1 MILMT
6 EAMSK
11 RVYNMQLLVVLDM
24 TDVVVVFEIKDK
36 TYGSAT

>member
-24 TDVVVVFEIKDK
+24 TDVVEVFEIKDK